1 MENKKPRRQMVGK
14 VTSNKMDKT
23 AVVLTE
29 KMTMHPLYKKYVK
42 QSKKIKCHDEDN
54 TLSIG
59 DTVRIEETRPLSKD
73 KRFTLVEIIEKVK

>member
-29 KMTMHPLYKKYVK
+29 KMAMHPLYKKYVK